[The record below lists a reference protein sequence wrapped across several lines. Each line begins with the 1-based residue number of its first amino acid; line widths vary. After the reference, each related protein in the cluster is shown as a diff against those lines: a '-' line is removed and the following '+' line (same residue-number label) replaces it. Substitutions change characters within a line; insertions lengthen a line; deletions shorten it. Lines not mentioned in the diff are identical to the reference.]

1 MIWPSTPADDANAVS
16 DPVVDVAPVI
26 AATVPSPAEA
36 RSAVESGDS
45 VASTP
50 EVPARADLDPPSSVA
65 PAEPRPQDQSAVLAP
80 SLGGYDRIEDI
91 DLSKVPVLADFALA
105 SGGLVDLKE
114 ARFVDLTNDGR
125 NEALVA
131 VTSQGT
137 YGNLGYFVVGL
148 AEGWPVTLFQVT
160 PSGPN
165 GIHVDLNGDHIV
177 VTEGI
182 YGPEDAMCCPGAIR
196 NTTYAWDGRAFQV
209 DSVEVVDAGQK
220 PGNR

>member
-1 MIWPSTPADDANAVS
+1 
-16 DPVVDVAPVI
+16 
-26 AATVPSPAEA
+26 
-36 RSAVESGDS
+36 
-45 VASTP
+45 
-50 EVPARADLDPPSSVA
+50 
-65 PAEPRPQDQSAVLAP
+65 VLAP